1 MKFLNY
7 AKLTLAAAL
16 LAIAL
21 PACAPESVD
30 RYHTGESSEE
40 IVSLLNERE
49 YAKAIWLIENREGKN
64 PEGETAYLLGQAYLG
79 RSGFEPLGFAAKVS
93 DVEPESQAARILF
106 PKCPRERL
114 NSLSGVEMKC
124 LLKRVYLHA
133 PAVDNSDFARARA
146 LFRRAYPNPELAP
159 QWVNTL
165 IGMVE
170 TVSVVKRAGDLYI
183 HAKNFDG
190 SPLGVNK
197 AQIKWL
203 QRQGKEAF
211 AEAKEALGR
220 ANHAGEKIS
229 KILTGTKANEWFERA
244 EGTMKFAKTVGLSR
258 FLDFVRENLLKPSD
272 EIRYGET
279 LDQLKAAFELID
291 S

>member
-1 MKFLNY
+1 MRIFSPQIL
-7 AKLTLAAAL
+7 L

-21 PACAPESVD
+21 LGAALPGCAPESVD

-49 YAKAIWLIENREGKN
+49 YGKAIWLIENREGKN

-79 RSGFEPLGFAAKVS
+79 RAGFEPLGFAAKVS
-93 DVEPESQAARILF
+93 DVEPDTEAARILF

-114 NSLSGVEMKC
+114 SSLSGVEMKC

-146 LFRRAYPNPELAP
+146 LFRKAYPNPELAP

-170 TVSVVKRAGDLYI
+170 TISVVKRAGDLYVY
-183 HAKNFDG
+183 AKNFDG
-190 SPLGVNK
+190 NPMNVNK
-197 AQIKWL
+197 AEIKWF

-279 LDQLKAAFELID
+279 LDKLKTAFELID
-291 S
+291 N

>member
-1 MKFLNY
+1 MRILSP
-7 AKLTLAAAL
+7 LTLL
-16 LAIAL
+16 LAVTLLGATL
-21 PACAPESVD
+21 PGCAPESVD

-49 YAKAIWLIENREGKN
+49 YGKAIWLIENREGKN

-79 RSGFEPLGFAAKVS
+79 RAGFEPLGFAAKVS
-93 DVEPESQAARILF
+93 DAEPDTEAARILF

-114 NSLSGVEMKC
+114 SSLSGVEMKC

-146 LFRRAYPNPELAP
+146 LFRKAYPNPELAP

-170 TVSVVKRAGDLYI
+170 TISVVKRAGDLYVY
-183 HAKNFDG
+183 AKNFDG
-190 SPLGVNK
+190 NPMNVNK
-197 AQIKWL
+197 TEIKWF

-229 KILTGTKANEWFERA
+229 KILTGTKANELFERA
-244 EGTMKFAKTVGLSR
+244 EGTM
-258 FLDFVRENLLKPSD
+258 
-272 EIRYGET
+272 
-279 LDQLKAAFELID
+279 
-291 S
+291 

>member
-1 MKFLNY
+1 MRFFPL
-7 AKLTLAAAL
+7 LILMLAAAL
-16 LAIAL
+16 
-21 PACAPESVD
+21 PGCAPESVD
-30 RYHTGESSEE
+30 RYHTGTSSEE
-40 IVSLLNERE
+40 IVSLLNERD
-49 YAKAIWLIENREGKN
+49 YGKAIWLIENREGKS
-64 PEGETAYLLGQAYLG
+64 PEGETAYLLAQAYLG
-79 RSGFEPLGFAAKVS
+79 RAGFEPLGFAAKVS
-93 DVEPESQAARILF
+93 EAEPDTEAARALF

-114 NSLSGVEMKC
+114 ASLENVEMKC

-133 PAVDNSDFARARA
+133 PAVDNSDFARARI
-146 LFRRAYPNPELAP
+146 LLRRAYPNAELAP

-183 HAKNFDG
+183 YAKNFDG
-190 SPLGVNK
+190 SPLSVNK
-197 AQIKWL
+197 TEIKWF

-211 AEAKEALGR
+211 AEAKEALNR

-229 KILTGTKANEWFERA
+229 KILTGAKANEWFERA

-258 FLDFVRENLLKPSD
+258 FLDFVRENLLKPTD

-279 LDQLKAAFELID
+279 LDKMKTVFELVD
-291 S
+291 N